1 MRKGVRI
8 EAAPV
13 RAEAI
18 LESAET
24 AELRIRFQRRAAKR
38 TISLT
43 SSSDDQSGSSERRRK
58 GSLTGAARLV
68 LARSRPIEWRRSRR
82 TPTRRSSLQRAECGA
97 CARSTCPPLPP
108 QTIVG
113 AATLFVPAPFFS
125 HLTTSNPSPKSRRQ
139 HSGCRC
145 WLSAILGRLL
155 TVRNFRSSCK
165 AGNKAL
171 PISQR
176 RALLSSQSPQ
186 AALLA
191 VLAADFST

>member
-108 QTIVG
+108 KPKWG
-113 AATLFVPAPFFS
+113 PR
-125 HLTTSNPSPKSRRQ
+125 PSSFP
-139 HSGCRC
+139 
-145 WLSAILGRLL
+145 L
-155 TVRNFRSSCK
+155 RSSRTSLR
-165 AGNKAL
+165 ATPL
-171 PISQR
+171 R
-176 RALLSSQSPQ
+176 RADDSTAAAAAGSQQ
-186 AALLA
+186 FWVAY
-191 VLAADFST
+191 